1 MDGGRLRHPSGCRA
15 APSFSSGAGTALR
28 RGPSPFS
35 AALPNVRGMNEPSP
49 PGRRPPHLF
58 LLSLA
63 LLVAGVN
70 ALKPITID
78 DAAYVAYARQVSA
91 HPLDPYGF
99 AVFWW
104 SWPEPANEVLAP
116 PGLAYGVAPLIRLAP
131 DQPAVWKFGLLP
143 LVVLLAYALDAL
155 ARRFAPGWER
165 PLVLMTLLSPA
176 FLPSLN
182 LMLDVPTQAL
192 ALGGVALFARAVDRQ
207 SFALAVVAGLLAG
220 LALETKYTGGLAPAA
235 MLLYALCFG
244 GFRLGVVA
252 AMTAAQL
259 FVSWEYL
266 MALLYGESHFFLH
279 ARAEA
284 GGSLFKWHNLRYLL
298 PILGSVGAPGALLG
312 LAALGVRW
320 RAFLGAL
327 AVGVL
332 PFAIVAC
339 LGGELTVNVKLFGAL
354 SAAAEST
361 LPFEHFL
368 FGCVGV
374 GVIVTSLGVMAC
386 LVRPRGGWA
395 AWPWGFRRAG
405 LFLVLWLFL
414 ELLGYVVLTPF
425 PAVRRVLGLVAV
437 GTLAAGWLAARGCR
451 RPAARRLAYAAVATS
466 ALLGLLVNGIDLI
479 DSHAQKEGIERTA
492 RRLRDE
498 GTGNATVWYV
508 GHWGLQYYA
517 EREGMRPVV
526 PYDPPANAAIPLG
539 ERTRFRPG
547 DYLVIPDY
555 RITRQP
561 YTRDEAR
568 TEHVFAIWVTDPIP
582 WQTIPCY
589 YGGRCAVEN
598 HDCARL
604 VIDVYRVTAAHTA
617 SR

>member
-1 MDGGRLRHPSGCRA
+1 MN
-15 APSFSSGAGTALR
+15 
-28 RGPSPFS
+28 GPSPT
-35 AALPNVRGMNEPSP
+35 
-49 PGRRPPHLF
+49 GRRPPHLF
-58 LLSLA
+58 LLSLS

-70 ALKPITID
+70 TLKPITID
-78 DAAYVAYARQVSA
+78 DAAYFAYARQVA
-91 HPLDPYGF
+91 DHPLDPYGF

-116 PGLAYGVAPLIRLAP
+116 PGLPSWVALFLRLAP
-131 DQPAVWKFGLLP
+131 DQPAAWKFGLLP
-143 LVVLLAYALDAL
+143 FVVLLAYALHAL
-155 ARRFAPGWER
+155 ARRFAPRWEK

-192 ALGGVALFARAVDRQ
+192 ALGGVALFARAVDRR
-207 SFALAVVAGLLAG
+207 SLAFAVAAGLLAG
-220 LALETKYTGGLAPAA
+220 LAIETKYTGVLAPVA
-235 MLLYALCFG
+235 MLLYALFFG
-244 GFRLGVVA
+244 GFYLWIA
-252 AMTAAQL
+252 AALTAAQL
-259 FVSWEYL
+259 FISWEYL
-266 MALLYGESHFFLH
+266 MALLYGEAHFFLH

-312 LAALGVRW
+312 LAARGVRW

-327 AVGVL
+327 AAGVL
-332 PFAIVAC
+332 PFAAVAC
-339 LGGELTVNVKLFGAL
+339 LGGQLTVNIKLFGAL
-354 SAAAEST
+354 NPDQESS

-374 GVIVTSLGVMAC
+374 GVIAVSLGVSAC
-386 LVRPRGGWA
+386 LVRPRGGWQ
-395 AWPWGFRRAG
+395 AWPWRGRRAG
-405 LFLVLWLFL
+405 LFLVLWLLL

-451 RPAARRLAYAAVATS
+451 RPEARRLAYVAIAAS
-466 ALLGLLVNGIDLI
+466 ALLGLLVDWIDI
-479 DSHAQKEGIERTA
+479 VDARAQKEGIEQTA

-498 GTGNATVWYV
+498 GTGEATVWYV

-526 PYDPPANAAIPLG
+526 PYDLPANTAIPLG

-547 DYLVIPDY
+547 DFLVIPDD

-561 YTRDEAR
+561 YTRDAAR
-568 TEHVFAIWVTDPIP
+568 TEHVFSVWVTDPIP

-604 VIDVYRVTAAHTA
+604 VIDVYRVTAAHA
-617 SR
+617 AYR